1 VVRAGGLAEGGAKP
15 VVLAARVEARKELCA
30 RAIPTFGCAVGRS
43 CNDRMSHLVVIATDQ
58 REGRIG
64 AGLSEDRV
72 NGLLIRSDVRLTLAD
87 LVDRTRG
94 TFQRRE

>member
-1 VVRAGGLAEGGAKP
+1 
-15 VVLAARVEARKELCA
+15 VLAARIEASEELRP
-30 RAIPTFGCAVGRS
+30 RAIPTFACAVGRS
-43 CNDRMSHLVVIATDQ
+43 CNDRLPHLLVIATDQ